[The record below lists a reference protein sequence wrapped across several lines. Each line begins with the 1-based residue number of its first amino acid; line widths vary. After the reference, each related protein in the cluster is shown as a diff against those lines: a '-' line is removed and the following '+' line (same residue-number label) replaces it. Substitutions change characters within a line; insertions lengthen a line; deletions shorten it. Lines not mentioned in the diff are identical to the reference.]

1 MDSLAKCTLKTVY
14 EERNVS
20 SVSYVAYVV
29 SLLRISY
36 LYPQKIYPS
45 HLFSYTTVIFPP
57 FSFDLPMSLAS
68 YSFKSIPASV
78 RTWRTICLI
87 VVLVVVVCGVVYAWR
102 TSSTPSIQSES
113 FLAYG
118 RRKYRPIYQQTGTTF
133 NPRTRTLTNSGHRY
147 TVSRRNNI
155 NHPSSAA
162 LTTSKHI
169 TSRLLELHNIPTPPY
184 VYIHTLAN
192 RRRRIRY
199 TRAELR
205 ALLYP
210 LRNDYPLTLKPVDG
224 QQGKG
229 ITLHITSPQRL
240 IRLYTHQYGHRD
252 VLVQKHLFGDN
263 YRALVVQQS
272 VLEVVRFEKTYIVG
286 DGVHTIQQLVR
297 RHLQQHRRGGR
308 DPRTMVD
315 WQAVPYPSTYII
327 PDGDRVVL
335 SHNTNNHQNHG
346 TVLKTVVPLDTI
358 HPSTLTMFIRINTVL
373 GLTMSGIDCNIVDI
387 GEPCETT
394 IQVLNQQRTTR
405 LNTSGQNGYILE
417 VNSNPGVE
425 VHSQGTNIHILQK
438 LLT

>member
-1 MDSLAKCTLKTVY
+1 
-14 EERNVS
+14 
-20 SVSYVAYVV
+20 
-29 SLLRISY
+29 
-36 LYPQKIYPS
+36 
-45 HLFSYTTVIFPP
+45 
-57 FSFDLPMSLAS
+57 MSLAF
-68 YSFKSIPASV
+68 YSSKSIPPSV

-192 RRRRIRY
+192 RRRRMRY

-240 IRLYTHQYGHRD
+240 IRLYTHQYAHRD

-272 VLEVVRFEKTYIVG
+272 VLEVVRFEKPYIVG

-297 RHLQQHRRGGR
+297 RHLQQHRRRGR

-315 WQAVPYPSTYII
+315 WRAIPYPSTHI
-327 PDGDRVVL
+327 PSSGQKIVL
-335 SHNTNNHQNHG
+335 SHNTNNFQNHG
-346 TVLKTVVPLDTI
+346 TTPHQVVALDTI
-358 HPSTLTMFIRINTVL
+358 HPSTIVMFIRVQSVL
-373 GLTMSGIDCNIVDI
+373 GLTMSGIDCNII
-387 GEPCETT
+387 NIREPCDA
-394 IQVLNQQRTTR
+394 QVHTPDSTVKV
-405 LNTSGQNGYILE
+405 QNGYVLE
-417 VNSNPGVE
+417 VNSNPGE
-425 VHSQGTNIHILQK
+425 HIHSKGIEHKMVQTLFEA
-438 LLT
+438 